1 MSIRKYKIMHEES
14 MNQEVQLTKV
24 DEIRNS
30 EFT

>member
-1 MSIRKYKIMHEES
+1 MRIRKYEIIHEES
-14 MNQEVQLTKV
+14 MNQEFQLKKA

>member
-14 MNQEVQLTKV
+14 MNQEFQLTKV